1 MSTRWTRERGRERG
15 SALVMAVIF
24 SFLAIAGVSLFLAR
38 SHMELS
44 DSKQKSAAV
53 RSLFNVHSALGRAH
67 AVVNEAM
74 NSVESQAL
82 NRNVALAQPE
92 TANGVAYVADT
103 NRSVRVRTVKPSSR
117 FDTDGNELPPVDEGG
132 APLPYE
138 VLPYGWY
145 VLEARM
151 YEPLYTLADGATRGQ
166 LKLVRQYVRDGT
178 PLSNNFVAVIDDDLG
193 LGGSP
198 VNPGKPAEGEIITNK
213 HLYIMTTNPYYANRL
228 LAVDGVSYTA
238 GATEA
243 NTVYLHPDNNFEAEP
258 LYLPLPSSLTSNPDN
273 PDDTLKAYSLGDNP
287 LAVALNTGNMQYT
300 VTMSGVSSADDLKAA
315 GGDPAPTVQLNC
327 GVSGTGPCQ
336 GMCIE
341 GNINTKVTFAGDTV
355 TVRLTKATDANKWIQ
370 VSGLPAPDNGV
381 LFCDTRVDV
390 GGIAR
395 RTQLEGAVTT
405 RTTLATTG
413 NVDVCGSVRYYDD
426 DGDAATKQVYTAS
439 LTGVDPADYGTLPEI
454 PSGEVISSSV
464 AVSYFANQRP
474 CGLAAEEGD
483 GFYDG
488 DAVLGVVASQDIIL
502 LAQLPQNAEIAGA
515 YLALQKRL
523 TLEGLGYNAAG
534 QLVYLDGNNPFYIYK
549 GGRSSVRRFGSLV
562 SYKRPCT
569 TVVTGTGSFLY
580 GFRRGF
586 SLFDEAMK
594 QQPPPFFPKDKKP
607 QYLGWELKDL
617 GVKTIQ

>member
-1 MSTRWTRERGRERG
+1 MSTRWTRERRRERG
-15 SALVMAVIF
+15 SALVIAVIF

-38 SHMELS
+38 SHIELV

-67 AVVNEAM
+67 AVVNESM
-74 NSVESQAL
+74 NSLESQAL
-82 NRNVALAQPE
+82 NMNVALAQPE
-92 TANGVAYVADT
+92 MADGVAYVSGT
-103 NRSVRVRTVKPSSR
+103 NHSVRVRTVKPSSR
-117 FDTDGNELPPVDEGG
+117 FDADGNELPPADEFG

-138 VLPYGWY
+138 GLPYGWY

-213 HLYIMTTNPYYANRL
+213 HLYIMTANPYYANRL

-243 NTVYLHPDNNFEAEP
+243 NT
-258 LYLPLPSSLTSNPDN
+258 LYLPLPSSLTSNPDD
-273 PDDTLKAYSLGDNP
+273 PDDTLKAYSLGANP
-287 LAVALNTGNMQYT
+287 QPVALITGNMEYA
-300 VTMSGVSSADDLKAA
+300 VTMNGVASADDLKAA
-315 GGDPAPTVQLNC
+315 GGDPTPSVQLNC
-327 GVSGTGPCQ
+327 GASGTDPCQ
-336 GMCIE
+336 GMCVE
-341 GNINTKVTFAGDTV
+341 GNVNTKVTFSGETV
-355 TVRLTKATDANKWIQ
+355 TVRLSKATDANKWIE
-370 VSGLPAPDNGV
+370 VSGLPTPDDGV
-381 LFCDTRVDV
+381 LFFDTRVDV
-390 GGIAR
+390 GGVAR
-395 RTQLEGAVTT
+395 RTQLQGAVTT

-413 NVDVCGSVRYYDD
+413 NVDVCGSVRYYDAE
-426 DGDAATKQVYTAS
+426 GDAATKQVYTAA
-439 LTGVDPADYGTLPEI
+439 LEGVDPADCGTLPEI
-454 PSGEVISSSV
+454 PSSEIISPTA

-474 CGLAAEEGD
+474 YGVPSQEDD

-488 DAVLGVVASQDIIL
+488 DAVLGVVASQDVIL
-502 LAQLPQNAEIAGA
+502 LSQVPQNAEIAGA
-515 YLALQKRL
+515 YLSLQKRL
-523 TLEGLGYNAAG
+523 TLEGMGYNAAG
-534 QLVYLDGNNPFYIYK
+534 QLVYIDGSNPFYVYK
-549 GGRSSVRRFGSLV
+549 GGRSSIRRFGSLV
-562 SYKRPCT
+562 SYKRPAT
-569 TVVTGTGSFLY
+569 TVVTGTGAFLY